1 MDIEQYIKN
10 HVFYRVGTKGQVF
23 VFNKD
28 ISKDELNSKI
38 FTKLF
43 SCENIGIILSECG
56 HYIIDGNNI
65 FLRNN
70 DKILLVENMTIDIS
84 LFKDDLIELNFIL
97 NIESDLYSKIG
108 PFEKDNHDPFYYY
121 NTIIQIEN
129 KDNFQHELISHI
141 TNHFNKMSD
150 VDLMLLTTKN
160 EIRFNKD
167 HSINKKCIDFKCNF
181 NEIYKIFNKLEDE
194 KEIKKYIVR
203 ENFK

>member
-1 MDIEQYIKN
+1 MDVNEYINN
-10 HVFYRVGTKGQVF
+10 HDFYRVGNDGQVF

-38 FTKLF
+38 FSKLF
-43 SCENIGIILSECG
+43 ACENIGILLSEYG
-56 HYIIDGNNI
+56 YYVIDEYNV

-70 DKILLVENMTIDIS
+70 DKILLVENMTIDLS
-84 LFKDDLIELNFIL
+84 LIKDDLIELNFTLIIKSSL
-97 NIESDLYSKIG
+97 PSKIG

-160 EIRFNKD
+160 EIKFNKD
-167 HSINKKCIDFKCNF
+167 YSVNKKCIDFKCNF
-181 NEIYKIFNKLEDE
+181 NEIYKILNKLEDE
-194 KEIKKYIVR
+194 KEIKKYLTK

>member
-10 HVFYRVGTKGQVF
+10 HDFYKVGNEGQVF

-28 ISKDELNSKI
+28 ISKDELNSKM

-43 SCENIGIILSECG
+43 SCENIGILLSEYG
-56 HYIIDGNNI
+56 YYVIDEYNV

-70 DKILLVENMTIDIS
+70 DKILLVENMTIDLS
-84 LFKDDLIELNFIL
+84 LIKDDLIELNFTLIIKSNSHL
-97 NIESDLYSKIG
+97 KIG
-108 PFEKDNHDPFYYY
+108 PFEKDNHDIFYHY

-129 KDNFQHELISHI
+129 KDDFQHELISHI

-150 VDLMLLTTKN
+150 IDLMLLTTKN
-160 EIRFNKD
+160 EIKFNKD

-181 NEIYKIFNKLEDE
+181 NEIYKILNKLEDE
-194 KEIKKYIVR
+194 KEIKKYLTK